1 MAEETVAV
9 DTEAQ
14 ESEAP
19 KAERKPVNPFD
30 KAPSATHI
38 SLAKYCTDNSPVEV
52 TPEQAQAVLVL
63 HGTWQASPERKA
75 ERDAE
80 KAEKARQAEAAK
92 AEREKKAAERKA
104 ENERKAAE
112 KKAKEAAKA
121 AEANGDDSDLDSADN
136 SDDTTETEAPK
147 PRRRRKAPATATADA

>member
-14 ESEAP
+14 ESE
-19 KAERKPVNPFD
+19 KVTKERTPVNPFD
-30 KAPSATHI
+30 KEPSGTHR
-38 SLAKYCTDNSPVEV
+38 SLAKYVTENSPVEL

-63 HGTWQASPERKA
+63 HGQWQASPERKA
-75 ERDAE
+75 EREAE
-80 KAEKARQAEAAK
+80 KAEKARLAEEAK
-92 AEREKKAAERKA
+92 AERERKAAERKA

-121 AEANGDDSDLDSADN
+121 AEANDDDSDLDAVDN
-136 SDDTTETEAPK
+136 SDDDTETEAPK
-147 PRRRRKAPATATADA
+147 PRRRRKAPATADA